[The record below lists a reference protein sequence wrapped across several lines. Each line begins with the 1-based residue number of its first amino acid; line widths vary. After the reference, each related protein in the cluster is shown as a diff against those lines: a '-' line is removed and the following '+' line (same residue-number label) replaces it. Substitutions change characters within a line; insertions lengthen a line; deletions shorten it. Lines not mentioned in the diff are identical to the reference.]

1 MLDIEWPFPTH
12 MDFRGQKMAERLFQV
27 IIVFFG
33 LIGFLAG
40 YMMQQFSMTIYSV
53 LFGVLVS
60 AVLTIPPW
68 PMYRNNP
75 VEWQKPSNSTKET
88 NKNNSSSSSSSSSKS
103 PNKDVRKPPK
113 GKKDQ

>member
-1 MLDIEWPFPTH
+1 MIDIEWPFATH

-33 LIGFLAG
+33 LIGFLVG

-60 AVLTIPPW
+60 AFLTIPPW
-68 PMYRNNP
+68 PIYRNNP
-75 VEWQKPSNSTKET
+75 VEWQKPIDSKKDANG
-88 NKNNSSSSSSSSSKS
+88 NKNNSSNKS
-103 PNKDVRKPPK
+103 TPKDTRKAKP
-113 GKKDQ
+113 KKDQ